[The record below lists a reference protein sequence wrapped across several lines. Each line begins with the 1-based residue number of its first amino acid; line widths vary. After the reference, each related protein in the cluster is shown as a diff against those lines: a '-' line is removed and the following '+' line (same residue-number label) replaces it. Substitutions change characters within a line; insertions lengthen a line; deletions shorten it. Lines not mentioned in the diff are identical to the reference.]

1 MWTSGSRNHTPKH
14 HSPLPNKPD
23 VLVAPAGRLRGSFA
37 QYAPPM
43 ALNVDWEP
51 SQAPFL
57 DRAAGA
63 DGPGSARQ
71 RLTFHAALIGPHS
84 PAPARISRN
93 EVDVRSLRR
102 ERRIEAEVAPALH
115 QGDLV
120 DIIDQHDEMW
130 NADATEHRLALT
142 GAERESAHA
151 GRRVDGRKMD
161 LGATSFEAAAAV
173 GACVGLELNPFGRPN
188 GQMRRQRGTA
198 ERCIAAHGGVRDVG
212 VVVDH
217 ARRTGVR
224 TRSHEHDAV
233 GPDARPPGAYRL
245 HVLGRPVGCSG
256 YTCIEHDEI
265 VARSRH
271 LVDRQADQM
280 RPNQAM

>member
-1 MWTSGSRNHTPKH
+1 
-14 HSPLPNKPD
+14 
-23 VLVAPAGRLRGSFA
+23 
-37 QYAPPM
+37 
-43 ALNVDWEP
+43 
-51 SQAPFL
+51 
-57 DRAAGA
+57 
-63 DGPGSARQ
+63 
-71 RLTFHAALIGPHS
+71 
-84 PAPARISRN
+84 
-93 EVDVRSLRR
+93 
-102 ERRIEAEVAPALH
+102 
-115 QGDLV
+115 V

-142 GAERESAHA
+142 GGEREATHC

-173 GACVGLELNPFGRPN
+173 GARVGLELNPLGRPN

-198 ERCIAAHGGVRDVG
+198 ERCIAAHGGVRAVG
-212 VVVDH
+212 FVVDH

-271 LVDRQADQM
+271 LVDGQADQM
-280 RPNQAM
+280 RPNQAMSRRRGTFHTASRTMARFILLCPSVRSTNTIGISRSLNPFLHARTLISIWKAYPLEPTAERSIASSTRLRKHLNPPVRSQTLRPVIQRA